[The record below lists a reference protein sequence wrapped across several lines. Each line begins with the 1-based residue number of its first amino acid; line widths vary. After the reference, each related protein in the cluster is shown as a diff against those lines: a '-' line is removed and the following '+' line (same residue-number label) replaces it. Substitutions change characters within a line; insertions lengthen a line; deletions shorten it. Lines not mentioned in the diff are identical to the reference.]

1 MGYIDKSTNSK
12 CTKYLGLGI
21 DIKYNNI
28 IIYNHIGIG
37 FIQI

>member
-12 CTKYLGLGI
+12 CTKYLGI

-28 IIYNHIGIG
+28 IIFNHIGIG